1 MLDLTK
7 KLKTVL
13 MEQNIT
19 QTELAR
25 RTGQSHGNLANKLVR
40 NDYKLSE
47 YQRLVEALGC
57 ELELNIILPD
67 GRKI

>member
-1 MLDLTK
+1 MYDLK
-7 KLKTVL
+7 EKLKIALKELDV
-13 MEQNIT
+13 T

-25 RTGQSHGNLANKLVR
+25 RTRQSHGNLANKLVR
-40 NDYKLSE
+40 NNFQISE